1 MSNIDNYRLSDTH
14 PPPPHCPCFSVA
26 VRLLW
31 KKGCFISPSF
41 MLLPSMEPRSWQS
54 AGEVFSPSSPKR
66 ACIKRGARSV
76 GVGGATTTAAVGP
89 YSSLPSSL
97 PPPCITFWD
106 TGWSPRRLEP
116 PAAGAPRRL
125 HLSYCSQTTFAVWC
139 HARLP
144 LHCPSSLLW
153 VLVVP
158 FFEPLSTHR
167 LNSF

>member
-26 VRLLW
+26 LRLLW

-41 MLLPSMEPRSWQS
+41 MLLPSIEPRSWQS
-54 AGEVFSPSSPKR
+54 AREVFSASSPKR

-76 GVGGATTTAAVGP
+76 GVGGATTLQLWALIAL
-89 YSSLPSSL
+89 YRA
-97 PPPCITFWD
+97 PCPHHALRSGILAGAPG
-106 TGWSPRRLEP
+106 GWS
-116 PAAGAPRRL
+116 PRRL
-125 HLSYCSQTTFAVWC
+125 HLSYCSRTTFAVWC
-139 HARLP
+139 HARPP

-158 FFEPLSTHR
+158 FFEPLSTHG